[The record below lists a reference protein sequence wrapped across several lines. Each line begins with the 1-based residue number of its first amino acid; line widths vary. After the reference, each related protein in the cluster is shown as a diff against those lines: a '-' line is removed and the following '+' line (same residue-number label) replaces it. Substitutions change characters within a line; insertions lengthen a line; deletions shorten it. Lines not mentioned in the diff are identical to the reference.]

1 VELVGKELQT
11 HGEAG
16 ATSSTDLV
24 VEDKAEAR
32 RGSEAQMQVRVV
44 EPMLQETL
52 ALTRSMKL
60 ALAAGVDIAKAED
73 VLVTVDL
80 ELS

>member
-16 ATSSTDLV
+16 VTSSTDLV

-60 ALAAGVDIAKAED
+60 VLAAGVDIAKAED